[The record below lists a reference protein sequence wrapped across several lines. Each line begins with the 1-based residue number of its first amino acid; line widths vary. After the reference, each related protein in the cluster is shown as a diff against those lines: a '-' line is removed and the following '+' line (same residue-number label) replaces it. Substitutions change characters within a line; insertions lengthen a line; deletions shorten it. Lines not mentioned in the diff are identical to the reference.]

1 MSAFPNEYRRN
12 DFMRCP
18 RCFTEFDDRLPS
30 CPVCRQPSPDGRRAG
45 NTLALARIAESPFVL
60 VLAILSTLMTV
71 LQFVSIFFGFL
82 SFVSFIIQLLATIG
96 LWTLY
101 TSASKGAVTPS
112 SFGLIRC
119 IPVYGIVSSS
129 IVMALCLLGA
139 VISFVGAGVIREI
152 FEKELGD
159 VYFDIADLTAGGIAA
174 ILAVFLLVMLIA
186 MVFMLIYYIRMNT
199 ILKKISGLVVS
210 GVPYVPNENFFC
222 VLSFVLAFFQLISGI
237 TTFFIAPLSGL
248 VSLISCG
255 MKVVFAVFLLT
266 NREKIGRIA
275 AGEPLEGPVAPNGQP
290 NPSYSHPNQFYGQPN
305 PPYGQPNQ
313 PYGQP
318 NPPYGQPAQ
327 PYGQP
332 NPPYGQPAQ
341 PYGQPNPP
349 YGQPAQPYGQPNPPY
364 GQPNPPYGQ
373 PAQPYGQ
380 PNQPYGQPNPPY
392 GQPNQPY
399 GQSTPSC
406 IQPEQPVRPS
416 EASFG
421 SSDSKEAPENP
432 EGAESGAVPKQGE

>member
-30 CPVCRQPSPDGRRAG
+30 SPVCRQPSPDGRRAG
-45 NTLALARIAESPFVL
+45 NTLALAGIAGSPFVL
-60 VLAILSTLMTV
+60 ALAILSTLMTV

-222 VLSFVLAFFQLISGI
+222 ILSFVLAFFQLISGI

-275 AGEPLEGPVAPNGQP
+275 AGEPLEGSVALNGQP

-318 NPPYGQPAQ
+318 NQ

-341 PYGQPNPP
+341 PYGQP
-349 YGQPAQPYGQPNPPY
+349 GQPYGQPNPPY

-373 PAQPYGQ
+373 PNPPYGQPNPPYGQSGQPYGQPNQPYGQ
-380 PNQPYGQPNPPY
+380 PNQPYGQPNPTY
-392 GQPNQPY
+392 GQP
-399 GQSTPSC
+399 TPSC

>member
-1 MSAFPNEYRRN
+1 ME
-12 DFMRCP
+12 M
-18 RCFTEFDDRLPS
+18 
-30 CPVCRQPSPDGRRAG
+30 AG
-45 NTLALARIAESPFVL
+45 SPFVL
-60 VLAILSTLMTV
+60 VLAILSTLMTA
-71 LQFVSIFFGFL
+71 LQFVSIFWGFL
-82 SFVSFIIQLLATIG
+82 SFVSLVIQLLATIG

-101 TSASKGAVTPS
+101 VSASKGAATPS

-129 IVMALCLLGA
+129 IVMARCLLGA
-139 VISFVGAGVIREI
+139 VIYFVGAGVIREI

-222 VLSFVLAFFQLISGI
+222 VLSFVLAFFQLIGGI

-248 VSLISCG
+248 ISLISCG
-255 MKVVFAVFLLT
+255 IKVVFAVFLLT

-275 AGEPLEGPVAPNGQP
+275 AGVPLEGPVAPNGQT
-290 NPSYSHPNQFYGQPN
+290 
-305 PPYGQPNQ
+305 
-313 PYGQP
+313 

-341 PYGQPNPP
+341 PYGQP
-349 YGQPAQPYGQPNPPY
+349 
-364 GQPNPPYGQ
+364 
-373 PAQPYGQ
+373 AQPYGQ

-392 GQPNQPY
+392 GQPAQPYGQPVPPYGQPNPPYGQSAQPCGQPNQPY
-399 GQSTPSC
+399 GQPTPSC

>member
-45 NTLALARIAESPFVL
+45 NTLALAGIAGSPFVL
-60 VLAILSTLMTV
+60 ALSTLMTV

-290 NPSYSHPNQFYGQPN
+290 NP
-305 PPYGQPNQ
+305 
-313 PYGQP
+313 
-318 NPPYGQPAQ
+318 PYGQPAQ
-327 PYGQP
+327 
-332 NPPYGQPAQ
+332 
-341 PYGQPNPP
+341 
-349 YGQPAQPYGQPNPPY
+349 PY

-392 GQPNQPY
+392 GQPAQPYGQPGQPYGQPNQPY
-399 GQSTPSC
+399 GQPNPTYGQPTPSC

>member
-1 MSAFPNEYRRN
+1 
-12 DFMRCP
+12 
-18 RCFTEFDDRLPS
+18 
-30 CPVCRQPSPDGRRAG
+30 
-45 NTLALARIAESPFVL
+45 
-60 VLAILSTLMTV
+60 
-71 LQFVSIFFGFL
+71 
-82 SFVSFIIQLLATIG
+82 
-96 LWTLY
+96 
-101 TSASKGAVTPS
+101 
-112 SFGLIRC
+112 
-119 IPVYGIVSSS
+119 
-129 IVMALCLLGA
+129 
-139 VISFVGAGVIREI
+139 
-152 FEKELGD
+152 
-159 VYFDIADLTAGGIAA
+159 
-174 ILAVFLLVMLIA
+174 
-186 MVFMLIYYIRMNT
+186 MNT

-290 NPSYSHPNQFYGQPN
+290 NP
-305 PPYGQPNQ
+305 
-313 PYGQP
+313 
-318 NPPYGQPAQ
+318 PYGQPAQ

-332 NPPYGQPAQ
+332 GQ
-341 PYGQPNPP
+341 PYGQPN
-349 YGQPAQPYGQPNPPY
+349 
-364 GQPNPPYGQ
+364 
-373 PAQPYGQ
+373 QPYGQ
-380 PNQPYGQPNPPY
+380 PNQPYGQPNPTY
-392 GQPNQPY
+392 GQP
-399 GQSTPSC
+399 TPSC

>member
-1 MSAFPNEYRRN
+1 
-12 DFMRCP
+12 MRCP

-30 CPVCRQPSPDGRRAG
+30 CPVCRQPSPGGRNAG
-45 NTLALARIAESPFVL
+45 NARVLMEMAGSPFVL
-60 VLAILSTLMTV
+60 VLAILSTLMTA
-71 LQFVSIFFGFL
+71 LQFVSIFWGFL
-82 SFVSFIIQLLATIG
+82 SFVSFVIQLLATIG

-101 TSASKGAVTPS
+101 VSASKGAATPS

-129 IVMALCLLGA
+129 IVMARCLLGA
-139 VISFVGAGVIREI
+139 VIYFVGAGVIREI

-174 ILAVFLLVMLIA
+174 IRAVFLLVMLIA

-222 VLSFVLAFFQLISGI
+222 VLSFILAFFQLIGGI
-237 TTFFIAPLSGL
+237 TTFFIASLSGL
-248 VSLISCG
+248 ISLISCG
-255 MKVVFAVFLLT
+255 MKVIFAVFLLT

-275 AGEPLEGPVAPNGQP
+275 AGVPLEGPVAPNGQP
-290 NPSYSHPNQFYGQPN
+290 NPPYGQPAQ
-305 PPYGQPNQ
+305 PFGQPNQ

-341 PYGQPNPP
+341 PYGQPNQPYGQPNPP
-349 YGQPAQPYGQPNPPY
+349 YGQPVPPYGQPNPPYGQSAQPYGQPNPPY
-364 GQPNPPYGQ
+364 GQSD
-373 PAQPYGQ
+373 QPYGQ
-380 PNQPYGQPNPPY
+380 PNQPYGQP
-392 GQPNQPY
+392 
-399 GQSTPSC
+399 TPSC

>member
-1 MSAFPNEYRRN
+1 
-12 DFMRCP
+12 MRCP

-30 CPVCRQPSPDGRRAG
+30 CPVCRQPSPGGRNAG
-45 NTLALARIAESPFVL
+45 NARVLMEMAGSPFVL
-60 VLAILSTLMTV
+60 VLAILSTLMTA
-71 LQFVSIFFGFL
+71 LQFVSIFWGFL
-82 SFVSFIIQLLATIG
+82 SFVSFVIQLLATIG

-101 TSASKGAVTPS
+101 VSASKGAATPS

-129 IVMALCLLGA
+129 IVMARCLLGA
-139 VISFVGAGVIREI
+139 VIYFVGAGVIREI

-222 VLSFVLAFFQLISGI
+222 VLSFVLAFFQLIGGI

-248 VSLISCG
+248 ISLISCG
-255 MKVVFAVFLLT
+255 IKVVFAVFLLT

-275 AGEPLEGPVAPNGQP
+275 AGVPLEGPVAPNGQT
-290 NPSYSHPNQFYGQPN
+290 N
-305 PPYGQPNQ
+305 PPYGQPVQ

-318 NPPYGQPAQ
+318 NPPYGQSVP
-327 PYGQP
+327 PCGQP
-332 NPPYGQPAQ
+332 NPSYGQSAQ
-341 PYGQPNPP
+341 PCGQS
-349 YGQPAQPYGQPNPPY
+349 AQPCGQS
-364 GQPNPPYGQ
+364 
-373 PAQPYGQ
+373 
-380 PNQPYGQPNPPY
+380 NQPYGQP
-392 GQPNQPY
+392 
-399 GQSTPSC
+399 TPSC

>member
-1 MSAFPNEYRRN
+1 
-12 DFMRCP
+12 MRCP

-275 AGEPLEGPVAPNGQP
+275 AGEPLEGPVAPNDQP
-290 NPSYSHPNQFYGQPN
+290 NPSYSHPNQF
-305 PPYGQPNQ
+305 
-313 PYGQP
+313 
-318 NPPYGQPAQ
+318 
-327 PYGQP
+327 
-332 NPPYGQPAQ
+332 
-341 PYGQPNPP
+341 YGQPNPP

-373 PAQPYGQ
+373 PVPPYGQPNPPYGQSAQPYGQPNPPYGQSAQPYGQ
-380 PNQPYGQPNPPY
+380 PNQPYGQP
-392 GQPNQPY
+392 
-399 GQSTPSC
+399 TPSC

>member
-45 NTLALARIAESPFVL
+45 NTLALAGIAGSPFVL
-60 VLAILSTLMTV
+60 ALAILSTLMTV

-174 ILAVFLLVMLIA
+174 ILAVFLFVMLIA

-290 NPSYSHPNQFYGQPN
+290 NPPYGQPAQPCGQPN
-305 PPYGQPNQ
+305 PPYGQPAQPYGQLNQ

-332 NPPYGQPAQ
+332 G
-341 PYGQPNPP
+341 
-349 YGQPAQPYGQPNPPY
+349 
-364 GQPNPPYGQ
+364 
-373 PAQPYGQ
+373 QPYGQ

-392 GQPNQPY
+392 GQPNPPYGQSGQPY
-399 GQSTPSC
+399 GQPNQPYGQPNQPYGQPNPTYGQPTPSC

>member
-1 MSAFPNEYRRN
+1 
-12 DFMRCP
+12 MRCP

-30 CPVCRQPSPDGRRAG
+30 CPVCRQPSPGGRNAG
-45 NTLALARIAESPFVL
+45 NARVLMEMAGSPFVL
-60 VLAILSTLMTV
+60 VLAILSTLMTA
-71 LQFVSIFFGFL
+71 LQFVSIFWGFL
-82 SFVSFIIQLLATIG
+82 SFVSFVIQLLATIG

-101 TSASKGAVTPS
+101 VSASKGAATPS

-129 IVMALCLLGA
+129 IVMARCLLGA
-139 VISFVGAGVIREI
+139 VIYFVGAGVIREI

-174 ILAVFLLVMLIA
+174 IRAVFLLVMLIA

-222 VLSFVLAFFQLISGI
+222 VLSFILAFFQLIGGI
-237 TTFFIAPLSGL
+237 TTFFIASLSGL
-248 VSLISCG
+248 ISLISCG
-255 MKVVFAVFLLT
+255 MKVIFAVFLLT

-275 AGEPLEGPVAPNGQP
+275 AGVPLEGPVAPN
-290 NPSYSHPNQFYGQPN
+290 
-305 PPYGQPNQ
+305 
-313 PYGQP
+313 GQP

-341 PYGQPNPP
+341 PYGQSN
-349 YGQPAQPYGQPNPPY
+349 QPYGQPNKPY

-380 PNQPYGQPNPPY
+380 PVPPYGQPNPSYGQPNPPY
-392 GQPNQPY
+392 GQSAQPCGQPNQPY
-399 GQSTPSC
+399 GQPTPSC

-432 EGAESGAVPKQGE
+432 EGAESCAVPKQGE

>member
-45 NTLALARIAESPFVL
+45 NTLALAGIAGSPFVL
-60 VLAILSTLMTV
+60 ALAILSTLMTV

-222 VLSFVLAFFQLISGI
+222 ILSFVLAFFQLISGI

-275 AGEPLEGPVAPNGQP
+275 AGEPLEGSVALNGQP

-318 NPPYGQPAQ
+318 NQ

-341 PYGQPNPP
+341 PYGQP
-349 YGQPAQPYGQPNPPY
+349 GQPYGQPNPPY

-373 PAQPYGQ
+373 PNPPYGQPNPPYGQSGQPYGQPNQPYGQ
-380 PNQPYGQPNPPY
+380 PNQPYGQPNPTY
-392 GQPNQPY
+392 GQP
-399 GQSTPSC
+399 TPSC

>member
-45 NTLALARIAESPFVL
+45 NTLALAGIAGSPFVL
-60 VLAILSTLMTV
+60 ALAILSTLMTV

-222 VLSFVLAFFQLISGI
+222 ILSFVLAFFQLISGI

-275 AGEPLEGPVAPNGQP
+275 AGEPLEGSVALNGQPNPSYSHPNQFYGQP

-318 NPPYGQPAQ
+318 N
-327 PYGQP
+327 
-332 NPPYGQPAQ
+332 
-341 PYGQPNPP
+341 
-349 YGQPAQPYGQPNPPY
+349 
-364 GQPNPPYGQ
+364 
-373 PAQPYGQ
+373 
-380 PNQPYGQPNPPY
+380 QPYGQPNPPY

-399 GQSTPSC
+399 GQPNPTYGQPTPSC

>member
-30 CPVCRQPSPDGRRAG
+30 CPVCRQPSPGGRNAG
-45 NTLALARIAESPFVL
+45 NARVLMEMAGSPFVL

-71 LQFVSIFFGFL
+71 LQFVSIFWGFL
-82 SFVSFIIQLLATIG
+82 SFVSFVIQLLATIG

-290 NPSYSHPNQFYGQPN
+290 NP
-305 PPYGQPNQ
+305 
-313 PYGQP
+313 
-318 NPPYGQPAQ
+318 PYGQPAQ

-341 PYGQPNPP
+341 PCGQPNPP
-349 YGQPAQPYGQPNPPY
+349 YGQPAQPC

-380 PNQPYGQPNPPY
+380 PNQPYGQSNPPYGQPAQPYGQPGQPY

-399 GQSTPSC
+399 GQPNQPYGQPNPTYGQPTPSC

>member
-1 MSAFPNEYRRN
+1 M
-12 DFMRCP
+12 
-18 RCFTEFDDRLPS
+18 
-30 CPVCRQPSPDGRRAG
+30 
-45 NTLALARIAESPFVL
+45 
-60 VLAILSTLMTV
+60 
-71 LQFVSIFFGFL
+71 
-82 SFVSFIIQLLATIG
+82 ATIG

-290 NPSYSHPNQFYGQPN
+290 NPPYGQPAQPYGQPGQPYGQPN

-318 NPPYGQPAQ
+318 NPPYGQP
-327 PYGQP
+327 
-332 NPPYGQPAQ
+332 
-341 PYGQPNPP
+341 
-349 YGQPAQPYGQPNPPY
+349 
-364 GQPNPPYGQ
+364 
-373 PAQPYGQ
+373 
-380 PNQPYGQPNPPY
+380 NQPYGQPNPTY
-392 GQPNQPY
+392 GQP
-399 GQSTPSC
+399 TPSC

>member
-1 MSAFPNEYRRN
+1 
-12 DFMRCP
+12 MRCP

-45 NTLALARIAESPFVL
+45 NTLALAGIAGSPFVL
-60 VLAILSTLMTV
+60 ALAILSTLMTV

-174 ILAVFLLVMLIA
+174 ILAVFLFVMLIA

-290 NPSYSHPNQFYGQPN
+290 NP
-305 PPYGQPNQ
+305 
-313 PYGQP
+313 
-318 NPPYGQPAQ
+318 PYGQPAQ

-341 PYGQPNPP
+341 PCGQPNPP
-349 YGQPAQPYGQPNPPY
+349 YGQPAQPYGQLNQPY

-373 PAQPYGQ
+373 SGQPYGQPNQPYGQ
-380 PNQPYGQPNPPY
+380 PNQPYGQPNPTY
-392 GQPNQPY
+392 GQP
-399 GQSTPSC
+399 TPSC

>member
-45 NTLALARIAESPFVL
+45 NTLALAGIAGSPFVL
-60 VLAILSTLMTV
+60 ALAILSTLMTV

-174 ILAVFLLVMLIA
+174 ILAVFLFVMLIA
-186 MVFMLIYYIRMNT
+186 MVFMLIYYIYIRMNT

-290 NPSYSHPNQFYGQPN
+290 NPPYGQPAQPCGQPN
-305 PPYGQPNQ
+305 PPYGQPAQPYGQLNQ

-332 NPPYGQPAQ
+332 G
-341 PYGQPNPP
+341 
-349 YGQPAQPYGQPNPPY
+349 
-364 GQPNPPYGQ
+364 
-373 PAQPYGQ
+373 QPYGQ

-392 GQPNQPY
+392 GQPNPPYGQSGQPY
-399 GQSTPSC
+399 GQPNQPYGQPNQPYGQPNPTYGQPTPSC

>member
-1 MSAFPNEYRRN
+1 
-12 DFMRCP
+12 
-18 RCFTEFDDRLPS
+18 
-30 CPVCRQPSPDGRRAG
+30 
-45 NTLALARIAESPFVL
+45 
-60 VLAILSTLMTV
+60 
-71 LQFVSIFFGFL
+71 
-82 SFVSFIIQLLATIG
+82 
-96 LWTLY
+96 
-101 TSASKGAVTPS
+101 
-112 SFGLIRC
+112 
-119 IPVYGIVSSS
+119 
-129 IVMALCLLGA
+129 MALCLLGA

-174 ILAVFLLVMLIA
+174 ILAVFLFVMLIA

-290 NPSYSHPNQFYGQPN
+290 NPPYGQPAQPCGQPN
-305 PPYGQPNQ
+305 PPYGQPAQPYGQLNQ

-332 NPPYGQPAQ
+332 GQ
-341 PYGQPNPP
+341 PYGQPN
-349 YGQPAQPYGQPNPPY
+349 
-364 GQPNPPYGQ
+364 
-373 PAQPYGQ
+373 QPYGQ
-380 PNQPYGQPNPPY
+380 PNQPYGQPNPTY
-392 GQPNQPY
+392 GQP
-399 GQSTPSC
+399 TPSC

>member
-1 MSAFPNEYRRN
+1 
-12 DFMRCP
+12 MRCP

-30 CPVCRQPSPDGRRAG
+30 CPVCRQPSPGGRNAG
-45 NTLALARIAESPFVL
+45 NARVLMEMAGSPFAL

-71 LQFVSIFFGFL
+71 LQFVSIFWGFL
-82 SFVSFIIQLLATIG
+82 SFVSFVIQLLATIG

-101 TSASKGAVTPS
+101 VSASKGAATPS

-129 IVMALCLLGA
+129 IVMARCLLGA
-139 VISFVGAGVIREI
+139 VIYFVGAGVIREI

-174 ILAVFLLVMLIA
+174 IRAVFLLVMLIA

-222 VLSFVLAFFQLISGI
+222 VLSFILAFFQLIGGI

-248 VSLISCG
+248 ISLISCG

-266 NREKIGRIA
+266 NREKIGCIA
-275 AGEPLEGPVAPNGQP
+275 AGVPLEGPVAPNGQP
-290 NPSYSHPNQFYGQPN
+290 NPPYGQPN
-305 PPYGQPNQ
+305 PSYGQSAQPCGQSNQ

-318 NPPYGQPAQ
+318 
-327 PYGQP
+327 
-332 NPPYGQPAQ
+332 
-341 PYGQPNPP
+341 
-349 YGQPAQPYGQPNPPY
+349 
-364 GQPNPPYGQ
+364 
-373 PAQPYGQ
+373 
-380 PNQPYGQPNPPY
+380 
-392 GQPNQPY
+392 
-399 GQSTPSC
+399 TPSC
-406 IQPEQPVRPS
+406 IQPEQPVGPS

-432 EGAESGAVPKQGE
+432 EGAESGVVPKQGE

>member
-1 MSAFPNEYRRN
+1 
-12 DFMRCP
+12 MRCP

-45 NTLALARIAESPFVL
+45 NTLALAGIAGSPFVL
-60 VLAILSTLMTV
+60 ALAILSTLMTV

-222 VLSFVLAFFQLISGI
+222 ILSFVLAFFQLISGI

-275 AGEPLEGPVAPNGQP
+275 AGEPLEGSVALNGQP

-318 NPPYGQPAQ
+318 NQ

-341 PYGQPNPP
+341 PYGQP
-349 YGQPAQPYGQPNPPY
+349 GQPYGQPNPPY

-373 PAQPYGQ
+373 PNPPYGQPNPPYGQSGQPYGQPNQPYGQ
-380 PNQPYGQPNPPY
+380 PNQPYGQPNPTY
-392 GQPNQPY
+392 GQP
-399 GQSTPSC
+399 TPSC

>member
-318 NPPYGQPAQ
+318 NPPYD
-327 PYGQP
+327 
-332 NPPYGQPAQ
+332 
-341 PYGQPNPP
+341 
-349 YGQPAQPYGQPNPPY
+349 
-364 GQPNPPYGQ
+364 
-373 PAQPYGQ
+373 Q
-380 PNQPYGQPNPPY
+380 PNQPYGQPNPTY
-392 GQPNQPY
+392 GQP
-399 GQSTPSC
+399 TPSC

>member
-30 CPVCRQPSPDGRRAG
+30 CPVCRQPSPGGRNAG
-45 NTLALARIAESPFVL
+45 NARVLMEMAGSPFVL

-71 LQFVSIFFGFL
+71 LQFVSIFWGFL
-82 SFVSFIIQLLATIG
+82 SFVSFVIQLLATIG

-275 AGEPLEGPVAPNGQP
+275 AGEPWEGPVAPN
-290 NPSYSHPNQFYGQPN
+290 
-305 PPYGQPNQ
+305 
-313 PYGQP
+313 GQP

-341 PYGQPNPP
+341 PC
-349 YGQPAQPYGQPNPPY
+349 

-380 PNQPYGQPNPPY
+380 PNQPYGQSNPPYGQPAQPYGQPGQPY

-399 GQSTPSC
+399 GQPNQPYGQPNPTYGQPTPSC

>member
-45 NTLALARIAESPFVL
+45 NTLALAGIAGSPFVL
-60 VLAILSTLMTV
+60 ALAILSTLMTV

-222 VLSFVLAFFQLISGI
+222 ILSFVLAFFQLISGI

-275 AGEPLEGPVAPNGQP
+275 AGEPLEGSVALNGQP

-318 NPPYGQPAQ
+318 N
-327 PYGQP
+327 
-332 NPPYGQPAQ
+332 
-341 PYGQPNPP
+341 
-349 YGQPAQPYGQPNPPY
+349 
-364 GQPNPPYGQ
+364 
-373 PAQPYGQ
+373 QPYGQ
-380 PNQPYGQPNPPY
+380 PNQPYGQPNPTY
-392 GQPNQPY
+392 GQP
-399 GQSTPSC
+399 TPSC

>member
-45 NTLALARIAESPFVL
+45 NTLALAGIAGSPFVL
-60 VLAILSTLMTV
+60 ALAILSTLMTV

-222 VLSFVLAFFQLISGI
+222 ILSFVLAFFQLISGI

-275 AGEPLEGPVAPNGQP
+275 AGEPLEGSVALNGQPNPSYSHPNQFYGQP

-318 NPPYGQPAQ
+318 NQ

-341 PYGQPNPP
+341 PYGQP
-349 YGQPAQPYGQPNPPY
+349 GQPYGQPNPPY

-373 PAQPYGQ
+373 PNP
-380 PNQPYGQPNPPY
+380 PYGQPNPPY
-392 GQPNQPY
+392 GQSGQPY
-399 GQSTPSC
+399 GQPNPTYGQPTPSC

>member
-1 MSAFPNEYRRN
+1 M
-12 DFMRCP
+12 
-18 RCFTEFDDRLPS
+18 
-30 CPVCRQPSPDGRRAG
+30 
-45 NTLALARIAESPFVL
+45 L

-71 LQFVSIFFGFL
+71 LQFVSIFWGFL
-82 SFVSFIIQLLATIG
+82 SFVSFVIQLLATIG

-290 NPSYSHPNQFYGQPN
+290 NP
-305 PPYGQPNQ
+305 
-313 PYGQP
+313 
-318 NPPYGQPAQ
+318 PYGQPAQ

-341 PYGQPNPP
+341 PC
-349 YGQPAQPYGQPNPPY
+349 

-380 PNQPYGQPNPPY
+380 PNQPYGQSNPPYGQPAQPYGQPGQPY

-399 GQSTPSC
+399 GQPNQPYGQPNPTYGQPTPSC

>member
-30 CPVCRQPSPDGRRAG
+30 CPVCRQPSPGGRNAG
-45 NTLALARIAESPFVL
+45 NARVLMEMAGSPFVL

-71 LQFVSIFFGFL
+71 LQFVSIFWGFL
-82 SFVSFIIQLLATIG
+82 SFVSFVIQLLATIG

-290 NPSYSHPNQFYGQPN
+290 NP
-305 PPYGQPNQ
+305 
-313 PYGQP
+313 
-318 NPPYGQPAQ
+318 PYGQPAQ

-341 PYGQPNPP
+341 PC
-349 YGQPAQPYGQPNPPY
+349 

-380 PNQPYGQPNPPY
+380 PNQPYGQSNPPYGQPAQPYGQPGQPY

-399 GQSTPSC
+399 GQPNQPYGQPNPTYGQPTPSC

>member
-30 CPVCRQPSPDGRRAG
+30 CPVCRQPSPGGRNAG
-45 NTLALARIAESPFVL
+45 NARVLMEMAGSPFVL
-60 VLAILSTLMTV
+60 VLAILSTLMTA
-71 LQFVSIFFGFL
+71 LQFVSIFWGFL
-82 SFVSFIIQLLATIG
+82 SFVSFVIQLLATIG

-101 TSASKGAVTPS
+101 VSASKGAATPS

-129 IVMALCLLGA
+129 IVMARCLLGA
-139 VISFVGAGVIREI
+139 VIYFVGAGVIREI

-174 ILAVFLLVMLIA
+174 IRAVFLLVMLIA

-222 VLSFVLAFFQLISGI
+222 VLSFVLAFFQLIGGI

-248 VSLISCG
+248 ISLISCG

-275 AGEPLEGPVAPNGQP
+275 AGVPLEGPVAPNGQP
-290 NPSYSHPNQFYGQPN
+290 NPPYS
-305 PPYGQPNQ
+305 
-313 PYGQP
+313 
-318 NPPYGQPAQ
+318 QPAQ

-332 NPPYGQPAQ
+332 N
-341 PYGQPNPP
+341 
-349 YGQPAQPYGQPNPPY
+349 QPYGQPNPPY

-380 PNQPYGQPNPPY
+380 PVPPYGQPNLPYGQPAQPCGQSNQPYGQP
-392 GQPNQPY
+392 
-399 GQSTPSC
+399 TPSC

>member
-30 CPVCRQPSPDGRRAG
+30 CPVCRQPSPGGRNAG
-45 NTLALARIAESPFVL
+45 NARVLMEMAGSPFVL

-71 LQFVSIFFGFL
+71 LQFVSIFWGFL
-82 SFVSFIIQLLATIG
+82 SFVSFVIQLLATIG

-290 NPSYSHPNQFYGQPN
+290 NP
-305 PPYGQPNQ
+305 
-313 PYGQP
+313 
-318 NPPYGQPAQ
+318 PYGQPAQ

-341 PYGQPNPP
+341 PC
-349 YGQPAQPYGQPNPPY
+349 

-380 PNQPYGQPNPPY
+380 PNQPYGQSNPPYGQPAQPYGQPGQPY

-399 GQSTPSC
+399 GQPNQPYGRPNPTYGQPTPSC

>member
-45 NTLALARIAESPFVL
+45 NTLALAGIAGSPFVL
-60 VLAILSTLMTV
+60 ALAILSTLMTV

-222 VLSFVLAFFQLISGI
+222 ILSFVLAFFQLISGI

-275 AGEPLEGPVAPNGQP
+275 AGEPLEGSVALNGQP

-318 NPPYGQPAQ
+318 NQ

-332 NPPYGQPAQ
+332 NPPYGQSGQ
-341 PYGQPNPP
+341 PYGQPN
-349 YGQPAQPYGQPNPPY
+349 
-364 GQPNPPYGQ
+364 
-373 PAQPYGQ
+373 QPYGQ
-380 PNQPYGQPNPPY
+380 PNQPYGQPNPTY
-392 GQPNQPY
+392 GQP
-399 GQSTPSC
+399 TPSC

>member
-1 MSAFPNEYRRN
+1 
-12 DFMRCP
+12 MRCP
-18 RCFTEFDDRLPS
+18 RCFTEFDDRLLS
-30 CPVCRQPSPDGRRAG
+30 CPVCRQPSPGGRNAG
-45 NTLALARIAESPFVL
+45 NARVLMEMAGSPFVL

-71 LQFVSIFFGFL
+71 LQFVSIFWGFL
-82 SFVSFIIQLLATIG
+82 SFVSFVIQLLATIG

-101 TSASKGAVTPS
+101 VSASKGAATPS

-139 VISFVGAGVIREI
+139 VISFVGAGMIREI

-174 ILAVFLLVMLIA
+174 ILAVFLLVVLIA

-222 VLSFVLAFFQLISGI
+222 VLSFILAFFQLIGGI

-248 VSLISCG
+248 ISLISCG

-275 AGEPLEGPVAPNGQP
+275 AGVPLEGPVAPNGQP
-290 NPSYSHPNQFYGQPN
+290 NPPYS
-305 PPYGQPNQ
+305 
-313 PYGQP
+313 
-318 NPPYGQPAQ
+318 QPAQ

-341 PYGQPNPP
+341 PYGQPAQPYGQPKPP
-349 YGQPAQPYGQPNPPY
+349 YGQSAQPYGQPNPPY
-364 GQPNPPYGQ
+364 GQS
-373 PAQPYGQ
+373 AQPCGQ
-380 PNQPYGQPNPPY
+380 SNQPYGQP
-392 GQPNQPY
+392 
-399 GQSTPSC
+399 TPSC
-406 IQPEQPVRPS
+406 IQPEQPARPS